1 MGPSKGNPF
10 EIFRPGRSSDF
21 GPAGTA
27 LARGGWAGRRD
38 GGDAM
43 HTALTFAAEF
53 AVAYAKPHGV
63 RSAVRVGGRQKLALK
78 AIQVRTPDPRKGM
91 TACS

>member
-1 MGPSKGNPF
+1 
-10 EIFRPGRSSDF
+10 
-21 GPAGTA
+21 
-27 LARGGWAGRRD
+27 
-38 GGDAM
+38 M

-53 AVAYAKPHGV
+53 AFGYAKRQGV

-78 AIQVRTPDPRKGM
+78 AIQVRTPAPRKGM